1 MKGFGGKNE
10 RVEVKGKHTGQA
22 AFQGGPALLSLFRSK
37 TDTQTAPQKNRKE
50 KTMNLNRT
58 ALAVLLLFL
67 LPAFPAWAGENP
79 FWAADSR
86 NNFRI
91 LLPGGWT
98 VRRHL
103 SPELALEARA
113 QDRAAF
119 LEVHVLREPFS
130 TEAEAADNFEDRD
143 DFLSLSPVEV
153 WRGTIFTVG
162 GEEGLLRMYSVI
174 IDGRPAEASAACFGR
189 DGTWFLVLA
198 LVFSD
203 RAGIYASD
211 LERSLRSFSLLTVPA
226 ADPADPIEGRWRWHN
241 GRILTFGRQ
250 GRGAPS
256 SLVISW
262 RRTQPSPQG
271 ETGTY
276 LLSFPGP
283 GGGEEEAVLSPDG
296 KKLFRVS
303 GGERR
308 QIAARLE

>member
-1 MKGFGGKNE
+1 
-10 RVEVKGKHTGQA
+10 
-22 AFQGGPALLSLFRSK
+22 
-37 TDTQTAPQKNRKE
+37 
-50 KTMNLNRT
+50 MNLNRT
-58 ALAVLLLFL
+58 ALAALLLFL
-67 LPAFPAWAGENP
+67 LPAFPARAGEHP
-79 FWAADSR
+79 FWAADR
-86 NNFRI
+86 RENFRI

-174 IDGRPAEASAACFGR
+174 IDGRPAEASAASFGR
-189 DGTWFLVLA
+189 EGTWFAVLA
-198 LVFSD
+198 VVSSGGSD
-203 RAGIYASD
+203 IRAALKG
-211 LERSLRSFSLLTVPA
+211 SLRSFSLLKMTA
-226 ADPADPIEGRWRWHN
+226 APGDPIEGRWRWHN
-241 GRILTFGRQ
+241 GRILTFGRD
-250 GRGAPS
+250 GTVTPS
-256 SLVISW
+256 SLVNSW
-262 RRTQPSPQG
+262 KRTAPFPQG
-271 ETGTY
+271 EPGSY
-276 LLSFPGP
+276 LLSIPGP
-283 GGGEEEAVLSPDG
+283 AGGEEEAILSPDG
-296 KKLFRVS
+296 RKLFRVS

>member
-1 MKGFGGKNE
+1 MNMK
-10 RVEVKGKHTGQA
+10 
-22 AFQGGPALLSLFRSK
+22 LC
-37 TDTQTAPQKNRKE
+37 
-50 KTMNLNRT
+50 
-58 ALAVLLLFL
+58 ALAVLLYFLLLFL
-67 LPAFPAWAGENP
+67 LPASPARAMENP
-79 FWAADSR
+79 YWTGDSR
-86 NNFRI
+86 TGFRI

-103 SPELALEARA
+103 SQELALRARSRDGTA
-113 QDRAAF
+113 Y
-119 LEVHVLREPFS
+119 LEVHVLREPFP
-130 TEAEAADNFEDRD
+130 TEAEAADGFGDRD
-143 DFLSLSPVEV
+143 DFLSLSPVEF
-153 WRGTIFTVG
+153 WRGRIVSVG
-162 GEEGLLRMYSVI
+162 GEEGIVRRYKVSV
-174 IDGRPAEASAACFGR
+174 DGRPAEASAACFGR

>member
-1 MKGFGGKNE
+1 
-10 RVEVKGKHTGQA
+10 
-22 AFQGGPALLSLFRSK
+22 
-37 TDTQTAPQKNRKE
+37 
-50 KTMNLNRT
+50 MNLNRT

-198 LVFSD
+198 VVSSD

-211 LERSLRSFSLLTVPA
+211 LEQSLRSLTLLTAPSA
-226 ADPADPIEGRWRWHN
+226 PGDPIEGRWRWHN
-241 GRILTFGRQ
+241 GRILTLGRH
-250 GRGAPS
+250 GRVAPS
-256 SLVISW
+256 SLVSSW
-262 RRTQPSPQG
+262 RRKPPTPEEAAG
-271 ETGTY
+271 AY
-276 LLSFPGP
+276 LLSIPGP
-283 GGGEEEAVLSPDG
+283 AGGEEEAVLSPDG
-296 KKLFRVS
+296 KKLFRIS
-303 GGERR
+303 GGERI